1 MSNSAK
7 PTAEADAERSGLES
21 AWPNGAPRRGQRA
34 ERNREI
40 TARDI
45 ELYTELTGDR
55 NPLHYDPVAARASRF
70 GEIIV
75 QGGVTTGILNAIV
88 AEQLPGPGTVFLNT
102 NWNFKAPVRP
112 GDVITGYIEVLDVS
126 VDKPITRLS
135 ATVTRQDGVVAV
147 EGTAVCYTSPLE

>member
-1 MSNSAK
+1 MSNPSK
-7 PTAEADAERSGLES
+7 PTAEAAAARSGLAS
-21 AWPNGAPRRGQRA
+21 AWPNGTPQLGQRA
-34 ERNREI
+34 ERNRKI

-112 GDVITGYIEVLDVS
+112 GDVITGCIEVLDVS
-126 VDKPITRLS
+126 IDKPITRLS

>member
-1 MSNSAK
+1 MSHSSRRAVH
-7 PTAEADAERSGLES
+7 AEHDGPGRIWPNGTPRVGERAERS
-21 AWPNGAPRRGQRA
+21 RK
-34 ERNREI
+34 I
-40 TARDI
+40 TMRDV
-45 ELYTELTGDR
+45 ELFTELTGDR
-55 NPLHYDPVAARASRF
+55 NPLHYDPVAAAASRF

-112 GDVITGYIEVLDVS
+112 GDVITGCIEVVG
-126 VDKPITRLS
+126 VTHDKPITRLS
-135 ATVTRQDGVVAV
+135 ATVTRQDGVVVV